1 MGLADTSSMNAK
13 GGDEMTYDEHL
24 EFLIRQERGAR
35 AERQGFLDAKS
46 FKDWTKPVTFTK
58 DEKEQARYNMGW
70 ENGKAML
77 TCAEAQE
84 GVS

>member
-1 MGLADTSSMNAK
+1 MNAK

-46 FKDWTKPVTFTK
+46 FPTWTNPVNFTK
-58 DEKEQARYNMGW
+58 DEKEQQRYNMGW
-70 ENGKAML
+70 ENGKTML
-77 TCAEAQE
+77 KCWASKEE
-84 GVS
+84 V